1 MAGWRDFTIPLYP
14 GNYVA
19 HKLKAMHDDSKS
31 VFPESVYSTKTQANN
46 RWTSM
51 TKADYIPFQEIR
63 RKAQA
68 DYIPL
73 EEIRRKAR
81 ITEKIRRKARI
92 TEKLNENKVSVKLG

>member
-1 MAGWRDFTIPLYP
+1 MTLAKHTQGMNNPEFQVTLAGWRDFPIPLYP

-46 RWTSM
+46 RWKSM
-51 TKADYIPFQEIR
+51 TKT
-63 RKAQA
+63 

-73 EEIRRKAR
+73 EEIRSKAR
-81 ITEKIRRKARI
+81 RAENF
-92 TEKLNENKVSVKLG
+92 NENKVGVKLVII